1 MAKKEEWEIKIEK
14 YLPSEE
20 MQMQSSFMANKTV
33 ASNPDDK
40 VESLKVYQENNDPNV
55 TIEVC
60 WRN

>member
-1 MAKKEEWEIKIEK
+1 
-14 YLPSEE
+14 
-20 MQMQSSFMANKTV
+20 MQSSFMANKTV

>member
-20 MQMQSSFMANKTV
+20 MQMQSSFLVNKPQT
-33 ASNPDDK
+33 SNADDK

-55 TIEVC
+55 MIEVC